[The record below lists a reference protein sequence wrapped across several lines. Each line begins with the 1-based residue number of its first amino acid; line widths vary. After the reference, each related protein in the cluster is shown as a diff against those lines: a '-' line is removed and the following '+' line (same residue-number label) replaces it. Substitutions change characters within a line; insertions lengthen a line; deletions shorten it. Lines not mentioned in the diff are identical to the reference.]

1 MNLIEV
7 YQDTL
12 DYSKHLLNSVTT
24 KHDFS
29 ESLTKNDTELL
40 IFNETNNIQVVNS
53 DSVSALTEWCK
64 IGKTA
69 VLNMASH
76 KRPGG
81 GVINGARAQE
91 ECLFRCSNLGHVI
104 STDFYPLQDNELL
117 WTKDAIFF
125 KDVNYAY
132 MKDVSVDV
140 ITIAAPNLNG
150 LGRFHKM
157 TNYEELTKD
166 KIRLMLSMAIK
177 NNIDNIILGAWGCG
191 VFGNEPDKMAKM
203 FKDVLD
209 EGYKFNNVIFAIIN
223 DHNSV
228 GNNYNEFK
236 KVIGV

>member
-12 DYSKHLLNSVTT
+12 DYSKHLLNSITT

-29 ESLTKNDTELL
+29 EILTNQSPSEK
-40 IFNETNNIQVVNS
+40 NIQVVNS
-53 DSVSALTEWCK
+53 DSVSALTEWYK
-64 IGKTA
+64 VGKTA
-69 VLNMASH
+69 VLNMASY

-117 WTKDAIFF
+117 WTKDAVFF

-140 ITIAAPNLNG
+140 ITIAAINLNG
-150 LGRFHKM
+150 LGKFQITK
-157 TNYEELTKD
+157 YEELTKD

-203 FKDVLD
+203 FKDVLE

-236 KVIGV
+236 KIF

>member
-12 DYSKHLLNSVTT
+12 DYSKYLLNSITT

-29 ESLTKNDTELL
+29 ENLTKKGTELL
-40 IFNETNNIQVVNS
+40 ILNETNNIQVVNS

-104 STDFYPLQDNELL
+104 SSDFYPLQDNELL

-203 FKDVLD
+203 FGDVLD

>member
-12 DYSKHLLNSVTT
+12 DYSKYLLNSITT
-24 KHDFS
+24 KHNFS
-29 ESLTKNDTELL
+29 ENLTKNDTELL

-104 STDFYPLQDNELL
+104 STDFYHLQDNELL

-191 VFGNEPDKMAKM
+191 VFGNKPDRMAKM

>member
-12 DYSKHLLNSVTT
+12 DYSKYLLNSITT

-29 ESLTKNDTELL
+29 EILTNQSPS
-40 IFNETNNIQVVNS
+40 ETNIQVVNS

-64 IGKTA
+64 VGKTA

-104 STDFYPLQDNELL
+104 SSDFYPLQDNELL

-140 ITIAAPNLNG
+140 VTIAAINLNG
-150 LGRFHKM
+150 LGKFQKIP
-157 TNYEELTKD
+157 NYEELTKD
-166 KIRLMLSMAIK
+166 KIRLMLSMAVK

-191 VFGNEPDKMAKM
+191 VFGNKPDKMAKM

-209 EGYKFNNVIFAIIN
+209 EGYKFDNVIFAIIN

-228 GNNYNEFK
+228 GNNYDEFK
-236 KVIGV
+236 KII

>member
-24 KHDFS
+24 KHNFS

-177 NNIDNIILGAWGCG
+177 KNIDNIILGAWGCG
-191 VFGNEPDKMAKM
+191 VFGNKPDRMAKM

>member
-12 DYSKHLLNSVTT
+12 DYSKYLLNSNTT

-29 ESLTKNDTELL
+29 EILTNQSPS
-40 IFNETNNIQVVNS
+40 ETNIQVVNS

-64 IGKTA
+64 VGKTA

-104 STDFYPLQDNELL
+104 SSDFYPLQDNELL

-132 MKDVSVDV
+132 MKDIQVDV
-140 ITIAAPNLNG
+140 VTIAAINLNG
-150 LGRFHKM
+150 LGKFQKIP
-157 TNYEELTKD
+157 NYEELTKD
-166 KIRLMLSMAIK
+166 KIRLMLSMAVK
-177 NNIDNIILGAWGCG
+177 NNIDNII
-191 VFGNEPDKMAKM
+191 
-203 FKDVLD
+203 
-209 EGYKFNNVIFAIIN
+209 
-223 DHNSV
+223 
-228 GNNYNEFK
+228 
-236 KVIGV
+236 

>member
-12 DYSKHLLNSVTT
+12 DYSKYLLDSITT

-29 ESLTKNDTELL
+29 ENLTKNDTELL

-104 STDFYPLQDNELL
+104 STDFYHLQDNELL

-150 LGRFHKM
+150 LGRFQ
-157 TNYEELTKD
+157 
-166 KIRLMLSMAIK
+166 R
-177 NNIDNIILGAWGCG
+177 
-191 VFGNEPDKMAKM
+191 P
-203 FKDVLD
+203 
-209 EGYKFNNVIFAIIN
+209 
-223 DHNSV
+223 
-228 GNNYNEFK
+228 
-236 KVIGV
+236 

>member
-12 DYSKHLLNSVTT
+12 DYSKYLLNSVTT

-29 ESLTKNDTELL
+29 EILTNQSPS
-40 IFNETNNIQVVNS
+40 ETNIQVVNS

-64 IGKTA
+64 LGKTA
-69 VLNMASH
+69 VLNMASY

-117 WTKDAIFF
+117 WTKDAVFF

-132 MKDVSVDV
+132 MKDVNVDV
-140 ITIAAPNLNG
+140 ITIAAINLNG
-150 LGRFHKM
+150 LGKFQI

-203 FKDVLD
+203 FKDVLE

-236 KVIGV
+236 NIF

>member
-12 DYSKHLLNSVTT
+12 DYSKYLLNSITT
-24 KHDFS
+24 KHNFS
-29 ESLTKNDTELL
+29 ENLTKKGTELL
-40 IFNETNNIQVVNS
+40 IHNETNNIQVVNS

-69 VLNMASH
+69 VLNMASY

-104 STDFYPLQDNELL
+104 STDFYPLQDNEIL

-157 TNYEELTKD
+157 PNYEELTKD

-191 VFGNEPDKMAKM
+191 VFGNKPDRMAKM

>member
-12 DYSKHLLNSVTT
+12 DYSKYLLDSITT

-29 ESLTKNDTELL
+29 EILTNVSPNDKS
-40 IFNETNNIQVVNS
+40 NIQVVNS
-53 DSVSALTEWCK
+53 DSVSALTQWCK
-64 IGKTA
+64 LGKTA
-69 VLNMASH
+69 VLNMASP

-104 STDFYPLQDNELL
+104 PSEFYPLQDNELL
-117 WTKDAIFF
+117 WTKNAIFF
-125 KDVNYAY
+125 KDVNYGY
-132 MKDVSVDV
+132 MRDVQVDV
-140 ITIAAPNLNG
+140 ITIAAINLNG
-150 LGRFHKM
+150 LGKIIPK
-157 TNYEELTKD
+157 YKELTKD

-191 VFGNEPDKMAKM
+191 VFGNEPDKMAIM
-203 FKDVLD
+203 FKEVLD

-228 GNNYNEFK
+228 GNNYDEFK
-236 KVIGV
+236 KYLV

>member
-24 KHDFS
+24 KHNFS

-191 VFGNEPDKMAKM
+191 VFGNKPDRMAKM

>member
-12 DYSKHLLNSVTT
+12 DYSKYLLNSITT

-29 ESLTKNDTELL
+29 EILTNQPPS
-40 IFNETNNIQVVNS
+40 ETNIQVVNS

-64 IGKTA
+64 VGKTA

-104 STDFYPLQDNELL
+104 SSDFYPLQDNELL

-125 KDVNYAY
+125 KDVNYGY
-132 MKDVSVDV
+132 MKDIQVDV
-140 ITIAAPNLNG
+140 VTIAAINLNG
-150 LGRFHKM
+150 LGKFQKIPH
-157 TNYEELTKD
+157 YEELTKD
-166 KIRLMLSMAIK
+166 KIRLMLSMAVK

-191 VFGNEPDKMAKM
+191 VFGNKPDKMAKM

-209 EGYKFNNVIFAIIN
+209 EGYKFDNVIFAIIN

-228 GNNYNEFK
+228 GNNYDEFK
-236 KVIGV
+236 KII

>member
-40 IFNETNNIQVVNS
+40 IFNETNNIQVINS

-140 ITIAAPNLNG
+140 ITIAAINLNG

>member
-12 DYSKHLLNSVTT
+12 DYSKYLLNSITS
-24 KHDFS
+24 KHNFS

-191 VFGNEPDKMAKM
+191 VFGNKPDKMAKM

>member
-1 MNLIEV
+1 MNLIEI

-12 DYSKHLLNSVTT
+12 DYSKYLLDSNTT

-29 ESLTKNDTELL
+29 EILTNQSS
-40 IFNETNNIQVVNS
+40 NETNIQVVNS
-53 DSVSALTEWCK
+53 DSVSALTEWSK
-64 IGKTA
+64 VGKTA
-69 VLNMASH
+69 VLNMASY

-104 STDFYPLQDNELL
+104 SDDFYPLQDNELL

-125 KDVNYAY
+125 KDVNYGY
-132 MKDVSVDV
+132 MKDIQVDV
-140 ITIAAPNLNG
+140 ITIAAINLNA
-150 LGRFHKM
+150 LGRFQKIS
-157 TNYEELTKD
+157 NYEKLTKD

-191 VFGNEPDKMAKM
+191 VFGNKPDKMAKM

-209 EGYKFNNVIFAIIN
+209 EGYKINNIIFAIIN

-228 GNNYNEFK
+228 GNNYDEFNK
-236 KVIGV
+236 IIL